1 MRVGYPKF
9 KITAILDND
18 ALDALV
24 MLQQKIDGENLFIGA
39 IDKAMMVLNE
49 QEDEYQICTAAIRD
63 LLCLRSAL
71 IKLSEAADE
80 PAGVIN
86 FEDYPGNIP
95 EDTRI
100 DFILG
105 EDDPEESEE
114 AEAGEENKTQPD
126 KVSEK

>member
-1 MRVGYPKF
+1 MIVGYPRF

-49 QEDEYQICTAAIRD
+49 QEDEYQRCTAAIRD

-71 IKLSEAADE
+71 IKLSNAADD
-80 PAGVIN
+80 PAGVID
-86 FEDYPGNIP
+86 FADYTDDTP
-95 EDTRI
+95 EETRI
-100 DFILG
+100 DFILS
-105 EDDPEESEE
+105 EDEPEESEE
-114 AEAGEENKTQPD
+114 AEAGEETETQPD
-126 KVSEK
+126 KESEK